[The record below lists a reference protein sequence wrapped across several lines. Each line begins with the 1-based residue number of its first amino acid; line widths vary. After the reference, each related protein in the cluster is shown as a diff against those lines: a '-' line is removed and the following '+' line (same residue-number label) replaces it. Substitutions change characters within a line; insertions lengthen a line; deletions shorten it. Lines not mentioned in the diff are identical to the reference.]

1 MQPKN
6 YLNNKDILKEI
17 HKCKSTYCTFTE
29 AKYAD
34 YDIILRSVNDII
46 PNLAEGKHQRATRL
60 NKLEVIEHAS
70 EPKDSIKIL
79 TPDDINNEDV
89 VFRIMTWDHV
99 PEMIAVPPKVK
110 AKKKVPIPIL
120 DDSENIFTEYDIP
133 LPEVIEDA
141 SPVKHQKVNFP
152 PFQHF
157 IVTEVNGVL
166 TPVCVGKSH
175 WTGNI
180 NTGHFSTKHGRTTNE
195 LAKMYMKI
203 CERYASRP
211 NWRGYSYNDEMR
223 AQAILQLTMVGLQ
236 FDESK
241 SENPFGFWTVIISN
255 SFSKVWNIE
264 KQNQTIRDDILEMNN
279 LAPSYT
285 RQGFSGGYSQQESI
299 EI

>member
-17 HKCKSTYCTFTE
+17 HRCKTTYCTFTNPI
-29 AKYAD
+29 YAD
-34 YDIILRSVNDII
+34 YDIILRSVNDIM

-60 NKLEVIEHAS
+60 NKLAVIEHSS

-79 TPDDINNEDV
+79 TPDEINISDV
-89 VFRIMTWDHV
+89 VFRVMTWDHV
-99 PEMIAVPPKVK
+99 PEMIPNPAKVK
-110 AKKKVPIPIL
+110 AKKKVPIPII
-120 DDSENIFTEYDIP
+120 DESDGIFTEYDLPIP
-133 LPEVIEDA
+133 EIEET
-141 SPVKHQKVNFP
+141 SPIKHQKVNFP
-152 PFQHF
+152 PFKHY
-157 IVTEVNGVL
+157 IVTEINGIQ
-166 TPVCVGKSH
+166 TPICVGKSH
-175 WTGNI
+175 WTGDLE
-180 NTGHFSTKHGRTTNE
+180 TGHFSTKHGKTTNE

-264 KQNQTIRDDILEMNN
+264 KQNQNIRDDILEMNN

-285 RQGFSGGYSQQESI
+285 RQGSAGVYVQHESI
-299 EI
+299 EN

>member
-17 HKCKSTYCTFTE
+17 HKCKNTYCSFTDP
-29 AKYAD
+29 KYED
-34 YDIILRSVNDII
+34 YDLILRANDDILA
-46 PNLAEGKHQRATRL
+46 NLEEGRHQRATRL
-60 NKLEVIEHAS
+60 NKLAVINHTINS
-70 EPKDSIKIL
+70 TEPLKIL
-79 TPDDINNEDV
+79 TPDDIDSSDV
-89 VFRIMTWDHV
+89 IFRIMTWDHI
-99 PEMIAVPPKVK
+99 PEMAPAPAKVK
-110 AKKKVPIPIL
+110 AKKKAVPIL
-120 DDSENIFTEYDIP
+120 DTVDNIDSIFTEYDIP
-133 LPEVIEDA
+133 IPEIEEVG
-141 SPVKHQKVNFP
+141 PKKHQKVNFP

-157 IVTEVNGVL
+157 RVIDVNGTQ

-175 WTGNI
+175 WTGDLS
-180 NTGHFSTKHGRTTNE
+180 TGHFSAKHGRTTNE

-264 KQNQTIRDDILEMNN
+264 KQNQNIRDDILEMNN

-285 RQGFSGGYSQQESI
+285 RQGSTGSYVHESI
-299 EI
+299 ET